1 MAPSSGSTL
10 AVPLA
15 ILGLGGVGRALLR
28 QLLDTRAV
36 LAARLALALRP
47 VVLAD
52 SRAVLVDPTGITDE
66 RLAAALQAKEAG
78 VGLDELPGAL
88 SVTELDIPPRAI
100 AIDLTAS
107 PATGPLLQ
115 AALDRRGGVVLA
127 NKIGLTVPY
136 RQARCLLEHPRV
148 RYEATVGAGLPV
160 IAALR
165 TLLNS
170 GDRLLQVEGALSG
183 TLGYLVGELAEG
195 VPYSTAVAQAR
206 ACGYSEPDPREDLSG
221 RDVARKAL
229 ILARTAGWP
238 LEMEDVQ
245 VEALYPPA
253 LSSLPVDAF
262 LAAAAGLD
270 AEFAARVAAAR
281 ARDEVLRY
289 LARVGPTGAHVGLAA
304 VPRAGRL
311 GALRGTANHI
321 TITTERYRDSP
332 LVIAGPGAGVEVT
345 AAGVLADVVDLARSD
360 WREDVL

>member
-1 MAPSSGSTL
+1 MAAGSGSIRTI
-10 AVPLA
+10 PLA
-15 ILGLGGVGRALLR
+15 ILGLGGVGRALLH

-36 LAARLALALRP
+36 LADRLGLALRP

-52 SRAVLVDPTGITDE
+52 SRAALVDPTGIAAE

-78 VGLDELPGAL
+78 AGLDALPGAFAL
-88 SVTELDIPPRAI
+88 AELDIPPRAI
-100 AIDLTAS
+100 VLDLTAS
-107 PATGPLLQ
+107 PATAPLLPV
-115 AALDRRGGVVLA
+115 ALERHGGVVLA
-127 NKIGLTVPY
+127 NKLALTAPY
-136 RQARCLLEHPRV
+136 AQARRLLEHPRV

-165 TLLNS
+165 ILLNS

-183 TLGYLVGELAEG
+183 TLGYLAARLDQG
-195 VPYSTAVAQAR
+195 VPYSAAVAQAR
-206 ACGYSEPDPREDLSG
+206 ELGYSEPDPREDLGG

-245 VEALYPPA
+245 VESLYPPDLA
-253 LSSLPVDAF
+253 SLPVDAF

-270 AEFAARVAAAR
+270 ADFATRVAAAG
-281 ARDEVLRY
+281 ARGEVLRY
-289 LARVGPTGAHVGLAA
+289 LARVGPAGAAVGLAA
-304 VPRAGRL
+304 VPRAGGL

-360 WREDVL
+360 WREEAL